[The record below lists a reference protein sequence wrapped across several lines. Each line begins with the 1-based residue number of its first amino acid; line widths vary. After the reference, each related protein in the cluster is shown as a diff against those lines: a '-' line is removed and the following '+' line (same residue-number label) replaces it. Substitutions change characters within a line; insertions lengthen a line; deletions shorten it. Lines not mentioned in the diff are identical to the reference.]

1 MQLKDIL
8 AKEQSRESD
17 VDYRTLY
24 LVPEGSFYRAYEWSA
39 WLCYRYVSQ
48 FKVTHRLLKNS
59 DAREIAMFAVCRT
72 TQEASIALFI

>member
-1 MQLKDIL
+1 MQLKDIFK
-8 AKEQSRESD
+8 KEQSRESD

-39 WLCYRYVSQ
+39 WLCHRYVSQ

-59 DAREIAMFAVCRT
+59 EERKIVVLAECRF